1 MSERERA
8 VYNSGDGSSR
18 TPKTSLVV
26 VSWGRL
32 IFLRF
37 SFSKICCFVSIE
49 FVRRRV
55 SFTCMPASN
64 MIYCRRKS
72 NKTRNKKTKESGTY

>member
-18 TPKTSLVV
+18 TSKKLLAVV
-26 VSWGRL
+26 RLGRL

-37 SFSKICCFVSIE
+37 ALSKICCFVCIE

-55 SFTCMPASN
+55 SFTCMPVSDL
-64 MIYCRRKS
+64 IYCRKS
-72 NKTRNKKTKESGTY
+72 NKNQE

>member
-8 VYNSGDGSSR
+8 VYNSGDGLSR
-18 TPKTSLVV
+18 TKKAPLFLSF
-26 VSWGRL
+26 GRL

-37 SFSKICCFVSIE
+37 SLSAICCFVCIE

-55 SFTCMPASN
+55 SFTCMPASD
-64 MIYCRRKS
+64 MIYCRRK
-72 NKTRNKKTKESGTY
+72 NKN

>member
-18 TPKTSLVV
+18 TKRLLVV
-26 VSWGRL
+26 VRLGRF
-32 IFLRF
+32 IFLR
-37 SFSKICCFVSIE
+37 SLLPAICCFVCIE

-55 SFTCMPASN
+55 SFTCMPVSD
-64 MIYCRRKS
+64 MIYYCRKS
-72 NKTRNKKTKESGTY
+72 NKNQE